1 MSEFRYD
8 FEYAVGIDIY
18 KEPGIKRIWS
28 VAAKYDLELREK
40 GQKLAEKREQII
52 RAFES
57 DGKPDW
63 LDAKERVEK
72 DLMKVGRL
80 VEACRVIMRYC
91 ETGEL
96 R

>member
-8 FEYAVGIDIY
+8 FEYAAGIDIY

-28 VAAKYDLELREK
+28 AAAKYDLELREK
-40 GQKLAEKREQII
+40 GQKLAEKRERII

-57 DGKPDW
+57 DGKPEW
-63 LDAKERVEK
+63 LDAKERVEN

-80 VEACRVIMRYC
+80 IEVCHVIMKYC

>member
-8 FEYAVGIDIY
+8 FEYAAGIDIY
-18 KEPGIKRIWS
+18 AEPGIKRIWS

-40 GQKLAEKREQII
+40 GQKLAEKREQIT
-52 RAFES
+52 RAFET
-57 DGKPDW
+57 DGRAEW
-63 LDAKERVEK
+63 LEAKERVER

-80 VEACRVIMRYC
+80 VEVCHVIMNYC

>member
-8 FEYAVGIDIY
+8 VEYAAGIDIY
-18 KEPGIKRIWS
+18 GEPGIKRIWS

-40 GQKLAEKREQII
+40 GQKLAEKREQIT

-57 DGKPDW
+57 DGKPEW
-63 LDAKERVEK
+63 LDAKERVEN

-80 VEACRVIMRYC
+80 VEACHVIMKYC
-91 ETGEL
+91 ETGQL
-96 R
+96 M

>member
-8 FEYAVGIDIY
+8 FDYAAGIDIY
-18 KEPGIKRIWS
+18 NEPGIKRIWS

-57 DGKPDW
+57 DGRAEW
-63 LDAKERVEK
+63 LEAKERVER

-80 VEACRVIMRYC
+80 VEACHVIMKYC
-91 ETGEL
+91 ETGQL
-96 R
+96 M

>member
-8 FEYAVGIDIY
+8 FEYAAGIDIY
-18 KEPGIKRIWS
+18 REPGIKRIWNA
-28 VAAKYDLELREK
+28 AAKYDLELREK
-40 GQKLAEKREQII
+40 GQKLAEKRERII

-57 DGKPDW
+57 DGKPEW
-63 LDAKERVEK
+63 LDMRERAEN

-80 VEACRVIMRYC
+80 IEACHVIMKYC

>member
-8 FEYAVGIDIY
+8 FDYAAGLDIY
-18 KEPGIKRIWS
+18 KETGIKRIWGA
-28 VAAKYDLELREK
+28 AAKYDLELREK

-63 LDAKERVEK
+63 LEAKERVER
-72 DLMKVGRL
+72 DLIKVGRL

>member
-8 FEYAVGIDIY
+8 CEYAAGIDIY

-28 VAAKYDLELREK
+28 AAAKYDLELREK

-57 DGKPDW
+57 DGRAEW
-63 LDAKERVEK
+63 LEMKGRAEQ

-91 ETGEL
+91 ETGQL
-96 R
+96 M

>member
-8 FEYAVGIDIY
+8 FDYAAGIDIY
-18 KEPGIKRIWS
+18 NEPGIKRIWS

-57 DGKPDW
+57 DGRAEW
-63 LDAKERVEK
+63 LEAKERVER
-72 DLMKVGRL
+72 DLMKAGRL
-80 VEACRVIMRYC
+80 AEACHVIMKYC
-91 ETGEL
+91 ETGQL
-96 R
+96 M

>member
-8 FEYAVGIDIY
+8 LEYAAGIDIY

-40 GQKLAEKREQII
+40 GQKLAEKRERII

-63 LDAKERVEK
+63 LEAKERVEK
-72 DLMKVGRL
+72 DLMKAGRL
-80 VEACRVIMRYC
+80 VEACHVIMKYC
-91 ETGEL
+91 ETGQL
-96 R
+96 Q

>member
-8 FEYAVGIDIY
+8 FDYAAGIDIY
-18 KEPGIKRIWS
+18 AEPGIKRIWS

-40 GQKLAEKREQII
+40 GQKLAEKREQAA
-52 RAFES
+52 RMLEC
-57 DGKPDW
+57 DGNPEW
-63 LDAKERVEK
+63 LEAKERAER

-80 VEACRVIMRYC
+80 VEACHVIMKYC